1 MRVQEASL
9 VDRIK
14 IVTRIDRQFG
24 LMENY
29 SSEGVTRCDI
39 IDSFIHDS
47 TIIKSLSDSGRLMG
61 VAILEMVEDNRTAS
75 IHFAM
80 FESFNIKRC
89 FSMMLDLVGDR
100 YDLIYSYIKE
110 NRSDIASIL
119 KFLDFNLEQPDQ
131 GWIYG
136 WLKKETESTEAC
148 AVSSCN
154 S

>member
-1 MRVQEASL
+1 MRVQEANL
-9 VDRIK
+9 LDRIK

-29 SSEGVTRCDI
+29 GSEGVTRCDI

-61 VAILEMVEDNRTAS
+61 VAILERVENTRSVS

-119 KFLDFNLEQPDQ
+119 KFLNFELEQPNQ

-136 WLKKETESTEAC
+136 WLKKETETARTC
-148 AVSSCN
+148 KASSCN